1 MKKCLNCAIE
11 LNSRQHKYCSNKC
24 QADYQY
30 NKYIER
36 WHNGL
41 EKGVIGKFQLSSHIE
56 KFIWNKYNSKCAE
69 CDWNKINPITNKSPL
84 EIEHIDGNFENNKEE
99 NLLLLC
105 PNCHSL
111 TPTYKALNIGKGR
124 KERKGLK

>member
-1 MKKCLNCAIE
+1 MKNCLHCGLE
-11 LNSRQHKYCSNKC
+11 LSTRQNKYCSNKC

-30 NKYIER
+30 NKYIDR
-36 WHNGL
+36 WHKGL

-56 KFIWNKYNSKCAE
+56 RFIWTKYDSKCAV
-69 CDWNKINPITNKSPL
+69 CDWSEKNPITNKSPL
-84 EIEHIDGNFENNKEE
+84 EIEHVDGNFENNREE

-111 TPTYKALNIGKGR
+111 TPTYKALNKGKGR